1 MHEIFHI
8 LLDSETNIISKSF
21 QAKETVAAV
30 SQNQKEFVGKQKAK
44 LFPGTAIQT
53 QMGVHDVTCT
63 SPFRD

>member
-8 LLDSETNIISKSF
+8 LLDSETTIISKSF

-30 SQNQKEFVGKQKAK
+30 SQKQKEFVEAKQKAK

-53 QMGVHDVTCT
+53 
-63 SPFRD
+63 